1 MARNVGIAD
10 IARDSGFSI
19 NTVSRA
25 LNNMPGVSPQTR
37 ARVLA
42 VAERLR
48 YTPSRV
54 ARSLLSHKAT
64 RTLGLVVT
72 DCTNPF
78 YAGLIRA
85 VEDTAFNRDYN
96 VILCNSGE
104 SHQREI
110 GAIRMLLENRVAGM
124 LITPVQESSE
134 QIMDLV
140 EREVPFVLVARR
152 FEDVDA
158 CYVTSDNVGG
168 AYDAASLLVSLGHR
182 RIGHLTGRQGISS
195 VAERLLGYKRALT
208 EHGLNFDDT
217 LVARDER
224 DLMGGYRSALR
235 LLALEPRATAIF
247 AYNDLQAF
255 GALRA
260 ARERRLR
267 VPEELAIVGFDTI
280 ELSTVCDVPL
290 TTVSQP
296 VHELGRLSVEMLLR
310 MMDDPRSI
318 QERQVVLPTELVLRA
333 SSGSRIAETV
343 GSGA

>member
-1 MARNVGIAD
+1 MVKAVGIAD
-10 IARDSGFSI
+10 IARESGFSI

-25 LNNMPGVSPQTR
+25 LNNMPGVNAQTR
-37 ARVLA
+37 AHLLA
-42 VAERLR
+42 VAERLH

-85 VEDTAFNRDYN
+85 VEDTAFNCDYN

-104 SHQREI
+104 SHQREVR
-110 GAIRMLLENRVAGM
+110 AIRMLLESRVAGL

-140 EREVPFVLVARR
+140 EREMLFVLVGRR
-152 FEDVDA
+152 FEDVDT
-158 CYVTSDNVGG
+158 CCVMSDNVGG
-168 AYDAASLLVSLGHR
+168 AYNAASLLLSLGHR

-195 VAERLLGYKRALT
+195 VAERLVGYQRALA
-208 EHGLNFDDT
+208 EHGVPIEDPLI
-217 LVARDER
+217 VRDER
-224 DLMGGYRSALR
+224 DLMGGYRCALR
-235 LLALEPRATAIF
+235 LLTLEPRPTAIF

-260 ARERRLR
+260 ARERGLR
-267 VPEELAIVGFDTI
+267 VPEELAIVGFDNI
-280 ELSTVCDVPL
+280 EFSSFCDVPL
-290 TTVSQP
+290 TTVAQP
-296 VHELGRLSVEMLLR
+296 VHELGRRSVEMLLR
-310 MMDDPRSI
+310 LMNDPPSI
-318 QERQVVLPTELVLRA
+318 RERQVILPTELVLRS
-333 SSGSRIAETV
+333 SSGTQIDHTAKPSA
-343 GSGA
+343 